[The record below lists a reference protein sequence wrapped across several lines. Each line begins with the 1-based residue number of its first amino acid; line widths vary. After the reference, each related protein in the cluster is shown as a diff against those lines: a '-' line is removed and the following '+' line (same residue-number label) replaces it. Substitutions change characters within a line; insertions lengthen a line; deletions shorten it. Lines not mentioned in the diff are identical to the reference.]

1 MVNRLSDSAGITEEK
16 ANRSKSK
23 KYGKKDEFAFAVGD
37 GNHSLATAKAHWNEV
52 KKTLSPE
59 EIKTHPARFAL
70 AEFNNIY
77 DEGIYFEPIHR
88 LVTGVDGKRFVDGLK
103 SVDGRFGV
111 LYGEDLSVTG
121 EVSLPTS
128 IKNADEYIKEYISVN
143 GGAVDYVHG
152 EKNLSDLVKKDKSA
166 VGITFE
172 KLKKEDLFLFCF

>member
-1 MVNRLSDSAGITEEK
+1 M
-16 ANRSKSK
+16 
-23 KYGKKDEFAFAVGD
+23 
-37 GNHSLATAKAHWNEV
+37 
-52 KKTLSPE
+52 
-59 EIKTHPARFAL
+59 
-70 AEFNNIY
+70 
-77 DEGIYFEPIHR
+77 
-88 LVTGVDGKRFVDGLK
+88 DGKRFVDGLK

-121 EVSLPTS
+121 EGSLPQS

-172 KLKKEDLFLFCF
+172 KLKKEDLFPYVSSYGALPRKTFSMGEGVEKRYYLEAKRITRN